1 MKDGIHP
8 VYHPVV
14 FLDTGAGFEFVSR
27 STMKSKEVRKIDGV
41 DHFVIRLD
49 ISSASHPFYTGK
61 QRFVD
66 TAGRIERFREKYGSG
81 YGAKK
86 KVEKPAAPPPA
97 AKPAPKAAAPKPP
110 KPPKAPAAEPAAPSA
125 APETPA
131 KDAT

>member
-8 VYHPVV
+8 DYHPVV
-14 FLDTGAGFEFVSR
+14 FVDTGAGFEFVSR

-66 TAGRIERFREKYGSG
+66 TAGRIERFREKDGSG
-81 YGAKK
+81 YGKK
-86 KVEKPAAPPPA
+86 K
-97 AKPAPKAAAPKPP
+97 
-110 KPPKAPAAEPAAPSA
+110 S
-125 APETPA
+125 
-131 KDAT
+131 